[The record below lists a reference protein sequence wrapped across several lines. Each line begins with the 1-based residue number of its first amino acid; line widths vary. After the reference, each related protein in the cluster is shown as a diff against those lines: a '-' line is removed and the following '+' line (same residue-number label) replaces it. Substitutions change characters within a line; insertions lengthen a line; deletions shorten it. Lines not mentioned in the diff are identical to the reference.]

1 MKFGKHKKEW
11 LLLIISI
18 VFSMA
23 SMFFDIQ
30 TVDDTIWFQRS
41 GAVLVLFAAI
51 VEYRL
56 ASYSH
61 DEVFDA
67 IKVTAK
73 KRAVMPNISDND
85 LVNGLVKSNI
95 ASKPET
101 PKDRKVLKLFAHVFV
116 VLGTAIWGYGD
127 LLVV

>member
-1 MKFGKHKKEW
+1 MKFGKYNKEW
-11 LLLIISI
+11 LLLVISI
-18 VFSMA
+18 LFSMA
-23 SMFFDIQ
+23 SMFVDVQ

-61 DEVFDA
+61 DEVYDA

-73 KRAVMPNISDND
+73 KRAVMPNISNND
-85 LVNGLVKSNI
+85 LVNGLIKSNI

-101 PKDRKVLKLFAHVFV
+101 PKYRKVLKLFAHVLI